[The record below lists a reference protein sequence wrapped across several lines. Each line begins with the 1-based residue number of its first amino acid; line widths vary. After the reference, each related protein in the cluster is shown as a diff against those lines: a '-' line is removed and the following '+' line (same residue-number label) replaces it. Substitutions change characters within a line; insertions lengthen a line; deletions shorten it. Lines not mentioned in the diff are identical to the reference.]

1 MIRNLTLL
9 LLILL
14 LVGLVPVSAQDEI
27 NQDSIA
33 QSKDFIPIISIA
45 DADFGDEQ
53 DEGISGLLSASGD
66 VFARTTDYNLNVGY
80 FRIRGYDSENV
91 AIQLNGIPMNDL
103 ENGWASYST
112 WGGLNQATRVKETTY
127 GLAAGDFGFGALG
140 GAVNIDTR
148 ASEQRKQIKVS
159 YVTTNRQNYNHRL
172 MVSGATGMQSN
183 GWGYTVAASRRW
195 ANDGFRPGVFNDSY
209 SYFLGV
215 DRKLNKQHS
224 LNFTFLGAKVE
235 RGKFQGTVQEMYDI
249 AGDNLYNPNWGFQ
262 NGEVRNSR
270 IARQHQPIGILRHDW
285 VKDETFS
292 ITTAI
297 SYQDGRNGATALD
310 WQNASDPR
318 PDYYRKLPTAIADE
332 DTRLEVELLLSQN
345 EELRQI
351 RWDQLYDANRN
362 NMETIQNVGGIE
374 GNNVTG
380 MRSRYIVTERR
391 YDAQRANFSTVL
403 EKIFNDEVT
412 VQGGVTIQRY
422 SKDNYQ
428 LVDDLL
434 GGDYF
439 LNINQF
445 AERDFVGDNEKIQ
458 QDLDAPNRTIG
469 QGERYGYDYQANI
482 NQENAWAQT
491 QLNFGKLKAHI
502 AGNVTHTE
510 FFRTGLNRN
519 GLFPD
524 NSFGNS
530 EKNNFNNY
538 GVKAGFS
545 YALDGRNFL
554 VANAGYQTRAPF
566 FRDVFVSA
574 RTRNDVVPNL
584 QSEKIGSFDAA
595 YLYNSPNLKGKI
607 GMYYTEFND
616 QTEVRSFYH
625 DEFRTFVNFAMTNI
639 DKRHVGLEL
648 AAEGKIVT
656 GLTFQAALS
665 LGQFLFD
672 SRPVTTITSDNNA
685 EKIRTEDTVYI
696 NQFYIPNTPQ
706 TAAVLGLEYQTPGT
720 SKVILSATGTYFDD
734 IWASLNPD
742 RRVLS
747 SINATSDFPTSFS
760 PDTPQ
765 GQAIIAQEKSP
776 SAFLLN
782 IGIRRDFKLNADWY
796 LNASLDINN
805 ILNNQDFIYTNQE
818 QLRYNKEDKD
828 VSTFPNRYLYAN
840 GINYYLNLN
849 ATRRF

>member
-1 MIRNLTLL
+1 
-9 LLILL
+9 
-14 LVGLVPVSAQDEI
+14 VGLVPVSAQDEI

-127 GLAAGDFGFGALG
+127 GLAAADFGFGALG

>member
-648 AAEGKIVT
+648 AAEGKIIT

>member
-9 LLILL
+9 LPILL

-127 GLAAGDFGFGALG
+127 GLAAADFGFGALG